1 MRTRPP
7 GTATPSVPE
16 AAAPVAEPHLWAQ
29 SAEKR
34 PGARSTAA
42 PRHGPALPPAP
53 LSNRRRTRPAYP
65 ARTGPPP
72 AALYFRGGALATG
85 DAALPAP
92 RLLPGLDCPLFCS
105 CASNLYS
112 LLRMGVDV
120 KLNIQKTQIVASD
133 NTPRGWSAVDAAAV
147 TTRRHCHRRTRGE
160 PSRPCCDPRSA
171 AGRPS
176 AQSEPGREEMYQARP
191 LSRNLFLYTFLQ
203 NHGPGFL
210 DDQDSGLPG
219 VTSILEFHSIS
230 PYSDSPH
237 YLAMQLASIADEME
251 LRLLLP
257 QFVEPFWMPVYS
269 LFFPYSHVGLRD
281 VLRSFMVAFTN
292 LRENRRLWS
301 FLTLRDRVSPSLW
314 PELALSLLVVAML
327 SWGCRF
333 H

>member
-1 MRTRPP
+1 MRKGKLRPGRFEASSDPGAQSSRDCPHHGNRNTGPGVGRGGGPGGGPGRGRRLTPWRTR
-7 GTATPSVPE
+7 
-16 AAAPVAEPHLWAQ
+16 
-29 SAEKR
+29 
-34 PGARSTAA
+34 A
-42 PRHGPALPPAP
+42 PRRRQYASRLERCGRRHRHHPPPLPPP
-53 LSNRRRTRPAYP
+53 
-65 ARTGPPP
+65 
-72 AALYFRGGALATG
+72 
-85 DAALPAP
+85 DA
-92 RLLPGLDCPLFCS
+92 
-105 CASNLYS
+105 
-112 LLRMGVDV
+112 
-120 KLNIQKTQIVASD
+120 
-133 NTPRGWSAVDAAAV
+133 
-147 TTRRHCHRRTRGE
+147 
-160 PSRPCCDPRSA
+160 
-171 AGRPS
+171 
-176 AQSEPGREEMYQARP
+176 REEMYQARP

-219 VTSILEFHSIS
+219 VTSILEFHPVS

-257 QFVEPFWMPVYS
+257 QFDEPFWMTTYS

-281 VLRSFMVAFTN
+281 VLRSLMAAFTN

-327 SWGCRF
+327 SWGCRL

>member
-1 MRTRPP
+1 MNLQGCPVLLDNQHKPPPYLDSGQPARLALQAHGPQLHSRPTCPPPMLSHPPKASYSLSATLSPWCSQASSTLTRIPCCVEARSGSRGREPSGLEPKEQSSCELSPGVGRGGGPGGGPGRGRRLTPGRTRAPSRRQYASRLERCGRRRRHHPP
-7 GTATPSVPE
+7 P
-16 AAAPVAEPHLWAQ
+16 
-29 SAEKR
+29 
-34 PGARSTAA
+34 
-42 PRHGPALPPAP
+42 LPPP
-53 LSNRRRTRPAYP
+53 
-65 ARTGPPP
+65 
-72 AALYFRGGALATG
+72 
-85 DAALPAP
+85 DA
-92 RLLPGLDCPLFCS
+92 
-105 CASNLYS
+105 
-112 LLRMGVDV
+112 
-120 KLNIQKTQIVASD
+120 
-133 NTPRGWSAVDAAAV
+133 
-147 TTRRHCHRRTRGE
+147 
-160 PSRPCCDPRSA
+160 
-171 AGRPS
+171 
-176 AQSEPGREEMYQARP
+176 REEMYQARP

-219 VTSILEFHSIS
+219 VTSILEVHPIS

-257 QFVEPFWMPVYS
+257 QFVEPFWMTMYS

-301 FLTLRDRVSPSLW
+301 FLTLRDQVSPGLW

-327 SWGCRF
+327 SWGYRL

>member
-1 MRTRPP
+1 
-7 GTATPSVPE
+7 
-16 AAAPVAEPHLWAQ
+16 
-29 SAEKR
+29 
-34 PGARSTAA
+34 
-42 PRHGPALPPAP
+42 
-53 LSNRRRTRPAYP
+53 
-65 ARTGPPP
+65 
-72 AALYFRGGALATG
+72 
-85 DAALPAP
+85 
-92 RLLPGLDCPLFCS
+92 
-105 CASNLYS
+105 
-112 LLRMGVDV
+112 
-120 KLNIQKTQIVASD
+120 
-133 NTPRGWSAVDAAAV
+133 
-147 TTRRHCHRRTRGE
+147 
-160 PSRPCCDPRSA
+160 
-171 AGRPS
+171 
-176 AQSEPGREEMYQARP
+176 MYQARP

-219 VTSILEFHSIS
+219 VTSILEFHPIS

-257 QFVEPFWMPVYS
+257 QFVEPFWMTMYS

-281 VLRSFMVAFTN
+281 VLRSFMAAFTN

-327 SWGCRF
+327 SWGCRL

>member
-1 MRTRPP
+1 MTTEPSLWSLRTPELMYCNKKNHRPGVGRGGGPGGGPGRGRRLTPGRTR
-7 GTATPSVPE
+7 
-16 AAAPVAEPHLWAQ
+16 
-29 SAEKR
+29 
-34 PGARSTAA
+34 A
-42 PRHGPALPPAP
+42 PRRRQYASRLERCGRCRRHHPPPLPPP
-53 LSNRRRTRPAYP
+53 
-65 ARTGPPP
+65 
-72 AALYFRGGALATG
+72 
-85 DAALPAP
+85 DA
-92 RLLPGLDCPLFCS
+92 
-105 CASNLYS
+105 
-112 LLRMGVDV
+112 
-120 KLNIQKTQIVASD
+120 
-133 NTPRGWSAVDAAAV
+133 
-147 TTRRHCHRRTRGE
+147 
-160 PSRPCCDPRSA
+160 
-171 AGRPS
+171 
-176 AQSEPGREEMYQARP
+176 REEMYQARP

-210 DDQDSGLPG
+210 DDQGSGLPG
-219 VTSILEFHSIS
+219 VTSILEFHPIS

-257 QFVEPFWMPVYS
+257 QFVEPFWMPMYS
-269 LFFPYSHVGLRD
+269 LCFPYSHVGLRD

>member
-1 MRTRPP
+1 MGYRP
-7 GTATPSVPE
+7 TTSFKAC
-16 AAAPVAEPHLWAQ
+16 
-29 SAEKR
+29 
-34 PGARSTAA
+34 
-42 PRHGPALPPAP
+42 
-53 LSNRRRTRPAYP
+53 RR
-65 ARTGPPP
+65 
-72 AALYFRGGALATG
+72 
-85 DAALPAP
+85 
-92 RLLPGLDCPLFCS
+92 
-105 CASNLYS
+105 
-112 LLRMGVDV
+112 
-120 KLNIQKTQIVASD
+120 K
-133 NTPRGWSAVDAAAV
+133 
-147 TTRRHCHRRTRGE
+147 
-160 PSRPCCDPRSA
+160 
-171 AGRPS
+171 
-176 AQSEPGREEMYQARP
+176 EEMYQARP

-219 VTSILEFHSIS
+219 VTSILEFHPIS

-257 QFVEPFWMPVYS
+257 QFVEPFWMTMYS

-281 VLRSFMVAFTN
+281 VLRSFMAAFTN

-327 SWGCRF
+327 SWGCRP